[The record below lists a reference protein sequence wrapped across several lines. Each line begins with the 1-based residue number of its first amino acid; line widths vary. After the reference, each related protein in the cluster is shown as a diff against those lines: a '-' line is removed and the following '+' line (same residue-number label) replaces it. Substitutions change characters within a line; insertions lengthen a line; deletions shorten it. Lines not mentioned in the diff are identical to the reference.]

1 MEIKEA
7 LKIVSE
13 GGDLKFEQSR
23 DVFQVVLNGGANHD
37 QIGALLMGLKR
48 NGETAAEIAGAVQVL
63 RSKAVKFNAPEGT
76 IDICGTGGD
85 GLNTLNISTAAAFV
99 VAACGVPIA
108 KHGNRAVSSAC
119 GSADVLEALGINI
132 EVEPA
137 IMERCLKET
146 NFAFLY
152 APKYHPA
159 MREMSP
165 IRKNL
170 GFRTLFNLVGPLVN
184 PANVKRQLIGVSSI
198 QTLGQFG
205 ELVSYM
211 DYEKVWIVHSKDG
224 MDEFS
229 ISDINYVKKYEQGK
243 LTDEV
248 FDPNNYLAGRETRSL
263 LGIKGGDAKFNAN
276 EICQLF
282 LGKRQSDAEV
292 VVAYNATC
300 ALRLCGFSEE
310 ESFNMVSDAIH
321 SGKAHDVLTRV
332 MQITNEHA

>member
-13 GGDLKFEQSR
+13 GGHLEFEQSR
-23 DVFQVVLNGGANHD
+23 DVFQVILNKGANHD

-132 EVEPA
+132 EVAPEV
-137 IMERCLKET
+137 MERCLAET

-152 APKYHPA
+152 APKYHPV
-159 MREMSP
+159 MREMAP

-170 GFRTLFNLVGPLVN
+170 GFRTIFNLVGPLVN
-184 PANVKRQLIGVSSI
+184 PAQVAYQLIGVSSKEMLETFAQI
-198 QTLGQFG
+198 IKFIPL
-205 ELVSYM
+205 
-211 DYEKVWIVHSKDG
+211 EKALIAHSEDG

-229 ISDINYVKKYEQGK
+229 ITNVTHVKRYEDGSVLDEIFDPSGYLQGK
-243 LTDEV
+243 E
-248 FDPNNYLAGRETRSL
+248 AGTL
-263 LGIKGGDAKFNAN
+263 LGIKGGDANFNAN
-276 EICQLF
+276 EIRQLF
-282 LGKRQSDAEV
+282 LGKRRTDFEIT
-292 VVAYNATC
+292 VALNASKALELYN
-300 ALRLCGFSEE
+300 FSEDE
-310 ESFNMVSDAIH
+310 AIKMTNKAIY